1 MLLIVI
7 ENARQ
12 EDLCNTLIEQ
22 KLSYI
27 TRVEGWGLRGEGH
40 Q

>member
-27 TRVEGWGLRGEGH
+27 THIRNIM
-40 Q
+40 

>member
-1 MLLIVI
+1 MLLIVT

-12 EDLCNTLIEQ
+12 ENLCDTLIEQ

-27 TRVEGWGLRGEGH
+27 THMQSLPGK
-40 Q
+40 